1 MANEIDIGQLGEQLA
16 SISKRARDLEAHYSE
31 DLARVHPEFRESAR
45 NLLHYVALRQ
55 SDISQ
60 LQESLAALGLST
72 LERAER
78 DVMGSVAAVSKALQ
92 SLADP
97 PLQSRIATV
106 ASTDLE

>member
-1 MANEIDIGQLGEQLA
+1 MANEIDIRQLDEQLE
-16 SISKRARDLEAHYSE
+16 SISVRAKELEARYSE

-45 NLLHYVALRQ
+45 NLLDYVALRQ

-78 DVMGSVAAVSKALQ
+78 DVMGSVAAVWKVLQ

-97 PLQSRIATV
+97 PLQSRIAAV
-106 ASTDLE
+106 ASADLK